1 VIVNLSASSS
11 NKLEIIV
18 DSIVFY
24 KHTFKHCF
32 VNILQGDKSPNSDK
46 TLGGYI
52 KRIRLSLGLNQR
64 ELAAMATIHL
74 QSLGKIERGL
84 TAKLSSHSKTGLTS
98 ALQVPVEYLEAV
110 SRGTSIESVS
120 MIKFCPSCWT
130 PGNPADQMWMDVRAN
145 FCFISGGKLCDHC
158 THCQQTI
165 SSLKHRFCPFCGS
178 PYKSK
183 LWIALLS
190 LSCRFLHVS
199 CSYPSSRNVVNGY
212 F

>member
-1 VIVNLSASSS
+1 MLWASPLRSRNSVVTVASVIVNLSASLS

-32 VNILQGDKSPNSDK
+32 VNILQGDKSPNSGEN
-46 TLGGYI
+46 LAAYV
-52 KRIRLSLGLNQR
+52 KRIRLFLGLNQR
-64 ELAAMATIHL
+64 ELATIAAIHL

-84 TAKLSSHSKTGLTS
+84 TAKLSSHSKAGLAS

-110 SRGTSIESVS
+110 SRGTSIEPVS
-120 MIKFCPSCWT
+120 MLRFCPSCWT
-130 PGNPADQMWMDVRAN
+130 PGNPADPLWMDVRAN
-145 FCFISGGKLCDHC
+145 FCFICGGKLCDRC
-158 THCQQTI
+158 SHCQQTI

-183 LWIALLS
+183 LIS
-190 LSCRFLHVS
+190 
-199 CSYPSSRNVVNGY
+199 
-212 F
+212 